1 MRTGVL
7 SSWTTKTWRRS
18 GRSSTSSAASP
29 GADSGC
35 PRAGRPH
42 GAAPTVILLTL
53 LLTGCAGGPAPRPLP
68 APSSTSAWEIPQA
81 AYGSQRLYRVS
92 YSGPEGEGSFKVTLR
107 LASPARYQIQAVDP
121 VGRSLWSLD
130 VANDAGLSLN
140 HRNRTSCVFEGRFDL
155 DGAPLGP
162 FPLFA
167 LPSLLIGRVPAE
179 PAAGLEEPKP
189 GELSFRD
196 TADRRWAAI
205 VGSDGVV
212 ESWTMAE
219 GNTPRVWWMRR
230 EGWAILSDRQRGVQ
244 VRWREV
250 LRENLD
256 REPSRL
262 ETPAGY
268 RQTACGEPTLPDP
281 AEEEEGLG

>member
-1 MRTGVL
+1 MKPSADFDPLRTG
-7 SSWTTKTWRRS
+7 
-18 GRSSTSSAASP
+18 ASL
-29 GADSGC
+29 A
-35 PRAGRPH
+35 
-42 GAAPTVILLTL
+42 LLL
-53 LLTGCAGGPAPRPLP
+53 LLTGCTGSPAPRPVP
-68 APSSTSAWEIPQA
+68 APSTPAWQIPQA

-140 HRNRTSCVFEGRFDL
+140 HRNRTYCVFEGRFDL
-155 DGAPLGP
+155 DAAPLGP
-162 FPLFA
+162 FPLLA

-179 PAAGLEEPKP
+179 PAAAPEEAKP
-189 GELSFRD
+189 GELSFKD
-196 TADRRWAAI
+196 AADRRWAAI

-219 GNTPRVWWMRR
+219 GSTPRVWWMRR

-256 REPSRL
+256 HEPPRL

-268 RQTACGEPTLPDP
+268 RQTACGEPAVPDP
-281 AEEEEGLG
+281 AEEDEGLG